1 MTDLTY
7 QLIRSSRKTIS
18 LQITPEGAMIVRAP
32 SRMPAAEIQKF
43 VESKRPWIEKH
54 LQKAAAQPELPPL
67 STADIHALA
76 DQALS
81 LIPQRVAHFA
91 PIVGVTYHGITIRNQ
106 RSRWGSCSS
115 KGNLNFNCL
124 LMLCPPE
131 VLDYVVVHELCH
143 RKEMN
148 HSPKFWA
155 EVARVLP
162 DYKTHQKWL
171 KDHGNAII
179 NRMTSVSS

>member
-1 MTDLTY
+1 
-7 QLIRSSRKTIS
+7 
-18 LQITPEGAMIVRAP
+18 MIVRAP